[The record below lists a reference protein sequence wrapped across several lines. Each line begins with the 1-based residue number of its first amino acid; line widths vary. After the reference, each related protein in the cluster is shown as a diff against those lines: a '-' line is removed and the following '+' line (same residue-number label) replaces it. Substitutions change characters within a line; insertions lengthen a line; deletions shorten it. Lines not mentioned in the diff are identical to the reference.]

1 MKIIIIIIFYF
12 TLQIKFMVFSTVIIF
27 FFKFINNYINNN
39 ENNKILRSNNHTRSK
54 RHWSSNQIRSKRH
67 GSNILGL
74 TSMLNPCQP
83 QATWVQHLGSNK
95 HVEPML
101 RGLQKLQW
109 TNFEFFFLDSTIA
122 VLVLYSFLYILK
134 LFYLSYYL
142 WFVLISLYIISC

>member
-109 TNFEFFFLDSTIA
+109 TNFEFFFFGFHYRCLGFVFIPLHLKTFLSILL
-122 VLVLYSFLYILK
+122 LVVCVNF
-134 LFYLSYYL
+134 
-142 WFVLISLYIISC
+142 SLHY